1 MDKVQLGTTDLIVS
15 RLCFGC
21 WQLSP
26 RFWGEISIPE
36 WEKALDAAVDSGIN
50 FIDTAS
56 AYGEGGAEEALGA
69 YLKRRGKHDDL
80 VIATKYFWNFSKGDR
95 VPDTSYEYIIRECE
109 DSLRRLGVETIDLWQ
124 MHSWDPL
131 TQPEEVATA
140 LYQLRKQGKVRWFGV
155 SNLNAEQM
163 RMYSE
168 FFTIDC
174 LQPPYSLVTRNVE
187 ARELPLCL
195 EKRIGVIPYSP
206 LFRGLL
212 TNKYKPGTQ
221 FEDTRNEAPLFKE
234 SALAVLKPAMDS
246 LEPIRKKYDLSM
258 AQLAIRWVL
267 THPAITSAIVGIKTA
282 DHVETIIKAA
292 DGILERPDWHHVAK
306 VLDDARIKALKS
318 VG

>member
-1 MDKVQLGTTDLIVS
+1 MEKIQLGTSDLIVS
-15 RLCFGC
+15 RLCYGC

-26 RFWGEISIPE
+26 KFWGEISIPE
-36 WEKALDAAVDSGIN
+36 WEKALDTAIDSGIN

-69 YLKRRGKHDDL
+69 YLKRRGKRDDL
-80 VIATKYFWNFSKGDR
+80 VIATKYYWNFSKGDR

-109 DSLRRLGVETIDLWQ
+109 DSLRRLGVDTIDLWQ

-131 TQPEEVATA
+131 TQPEEVAAA
-140 LYQLRKQGKVRWFGV
+140 LLQLKKEGKVRWFGV
-155 SNLNAEQM
+155 SNLNADQM

-168 FFTIDC
+168 FFDLHC
-174 LQPPYSLVTRNVE
+174 LQPPYSLLAREVE

-212 TNKYKPGTQ
+212 TNKYKAGAR
-221 FEDTRNEAPLFKE
+221 FEDTRQENALFQD
-234 SALAVLKPAMDS
+234 SALTLLNKAMDS
-246 LEPIRKKYDLSM
+246 LEDIREKYGLTM

-267 THPAITSAIVGIKTA
+267 TNPAITSAIVGIKTA
-282 DHVETIIKAA
+282 DHVETILQAA
-292 DGILERPDWHHVAK
+292 DGVLERPDWHKVAQ
-306 VLDDARIKALKS
+306 VLDTARSKALQK
-318 VG
+318 G